1 MNCLE
6 AQSKIIAY
14 IDNKLEKEE
23 KTDFLKH
30 ITKCKDCKEELN
42 IYYTMIEGMR
52 QLDSNLPLSRD
63 FSKELDER
71 INRELKHNKKKQ
83 EFFRSSV
90 CIVILGLLGFLIF
103 GYVNFLNLLHEDEQ
117 NKLKQAQGEYY
128 FSDTFDDVL
137 FEPDE
142 QDHMLNINVEKDQPE
157 QSFYEKIREHNALNK

>member
-30 ITKCKDCKEELN
+30 ITRCKDCKEELN

-71 INRELKHNKKKQ
+71 INRELKHNKQ

-90 CIVILGLLGFLIF
+90 CIVVLGLLGFLIF

-117 NKLKQAQGEYY
+117 NKLKQAQGKYY
-128 FSDTFDDVL
+128 FSDTFDGVL

-142 QDHMLNINVEKDQPE
+142 QDHMLDINVEKDQPE